1 MPTPD
6 ELNPEVS
13 YAIGKRDLSAAAMQP
28 ALKQG
33 FMRVLQDLFVQ
44 MGQQSAFD
52 KLAEEMLND
61 SAPSL
66 QPAQWLAYLDALPQL
81 LNRPALGMEL
91 GRALQ
96 PQDLGPAGQVLI
108 HCSTLGDAVERLGR
122 YAYFWGDLGR
132 SRIHQQGDWV
142 HDLLE
147 WPALADYSMPP
158 AIVEQM
164 WAAATVNLARALT
177 GRADLVWQ
185 AEFCFAEP
193 TETQAYADFFGCMPR
208 FGSSTTQ
215 LILPASYLQIPISM
229 GNMALRQL
237 AQFQADA
244 AMQREGSAQ
253 TLLVQILAQFDAFFV
268 VCDRSDSAS
277 ISQDKLPLAFNQD
290 EVAGKL
296 GISTRTLHRRLA
308 EQNLNFRQV
317 LDDWR
322 YEQAKTLLIQADC
335 SLGELAW
342 RLGYAE
348 QSNFQ
353 HAFKR
358 WSGYS
363 PGAFRTILLTR

>member
-1 MPTPD
+1 MLASN
-6 ELNPEVS
+6 ELNAEVGIAGS
-13 YAIGKRDLSAAAMQP
+13 KSGLPPAVLQP
-28 ALKQG
+28 APAQG
-33 FMRVLQDLFVQ
+33 FMRVLQDFFVQ

-52 KLAEEMLND
+52 QLANELLQS

-66 QPAQWLAYLDALPQL
+66 QPAQWLAYLEALPQM

-108 HCSTLGDAVERLGR
+108 HCSSLGDAVERLGR

-132 SRIHQQGDWV
+132 SRIHQQGDYV

-147 WPALADYSMPP
+147 WPALPGYSIPP

-177 GRADLVWQ
+177 GRPDLVWQ
-185 AEFCFAEP
+185 AEFCFVEP
-193 TETQAYADFFGCMPR
+193 AETQVYANFFGCMPR
-208 FGSSTTQ
+208 FASSTTQ
-215 LILPASYLQIPISM
+215 LILPASYLQLPISM
-229 GNMALRQL
+229 GNPALRQL
-237 AQFQADA
+237 AQLQADA

-253 TLLVQILAQFDAFFV
+253 TLQAQILAQFDAFFAA
-268 VCDRSDSAS
+268 CDRPAQAA
-277 ISQDKLPLAFNQD
+277 ISQAKAPLAFNQD

-322 YEQAKTLLIQADC
+322 YEQAKALLLQADC

-363 PGAFRTILLTR
+363 PGAFRSILLAR

>member
-1 MPTPD
+1 MLASN
-6 ELNPEVS
+6 ELNAEVG
-13 YAIGKRDLSAAAMQP
+13 IAATKSCLPPAVLQP
-28 ALKQG
+28 APAQG
-33 FMRVLQDLFVQ
+33 FMRVLQDFFLQ
-44 MGQQSAFD
+44 IGQQAAFD
-52 KLAEEMLND
+52 KLAQQMLQGT
-61 SAPSL
+61 APSL
-66 QPAQWLAYLDALPQL
+66 QAAQWLAYLDALPQM

-185 AEFCFAEP
+185 AEFCFVEP

-208 FGSSTTQ
+208 FGSRTTQ
-215 LILPASYLQIPISM
+215 LILPASYLQMPIGM
-229 GNMALRQL
+229 GNTALRQL
-237 AQFQADA
+237 AQLQADA

-253 TLLVQILAQFDAFFV
+253 TLQAQILAQFDAFFAV
-268 VCDRSDSAS
+268 YDRSAQAAS
-277 ISQDKLPLAFNQD
+277 DQAKAPLAFNQD

-296 GISTRTLHRRLA
+296 GISSRTLHRRLA
-308 EQNLNFRQV
+308 DENLNFRQV

-322 YEQAKTLLIQADC
+322 YEQAKVLLLQADC

-363 PGAFRTILLTR
+363 PGAFRSILLAR